1 MKFQHRIIGLSTVVV
16 FLSVL
21 TALQLQAQSP
31 TATPTTVTSTVTPTP
46 NLATATPLPATPLPP
61 RQAVVKSPLD
71 GDSVEVVFTDNGQIA
86 TIHLANVDAPE
97 SVKKAECFGR
107 ESSEYAVQA
116 YQGNP
121 LISVELAGEIEDGE
135 GTGYVHLA
143 DGTFLNLVTVLF
155 GYARYD
161 DTTQSVYSEKIK
173 DAEVQS
179 TQGKTGLWRACGQT
193 DKPPKPCFLFNNGEI
208 DSTSKREALAH
219 FESASEI
226 NASFRYAYYDPVQNE
241 IILTWQIGLDR
252 RMGNNYMD
260 EYFRLPDCLRDRAVL
275 YQK

>member
-1 MKFQHRIIGLSTVVV
+1 MNVRRKISSVITIVLLLSAFT
-16 FLSVL
+16 FLHL
-21 TALQLQAQSP
+21 HAQTP
-31 TATPTTVTSTVTPTP
+31 TATPETETVTSTPVSVLPTAIP
-46 NLATATPLPATPLPP
+46 TPLPP
-61 RQAVVKSPLD
+61 RQAVVKSSLD

-97 SVKKAECFGR
+97 SVKEAECFGR

-121 LISVELAGEIEDGE
+121 LISIELAGEIEDGE

-161 DTTQSVYSEKIK
+161 DTIQSVYSEKIK

-179 TQGKTGLWRACGQT
+179 KQGKTGLWRACGQT
-193 DKPPKPCFLFNNGEI
+193 DAPPKPCFLFSGSGGI
-208 DSTSKREALAH
+208 DSASKREALAH
-219 FESASEI
+219 FESVSDIAGQ
-226 NASFRYAYYDPVQNE
+226 FRYAYYDPVQNE
-241 IILTWQIGLDR
+241 VILTWQLSLDR
-252 RMGNNYMD
+252 RMSNSYLD
-260 EYFRLPDCLRDRAVL
+260 EYFRLPDCSFDRSVI
-275 YQK
+275 YEK